1 MLFSIKM
8 VETFLSDYII
18 SSKTDSAR
26 WCIESVRLS
35 DLRDCS
41 DKSILYIGQSAD
53 GSIVCINGGL
63 RITVYDAPLY
73 DVFNTVSSKMQYY
86 NDWEKRAIKAAASS
100 NDFLDCVNLFFEL
113 FPDFRILVLDP
124 MGRTLYSNSG
134 TAPTAMEPLFLNLIR
149 GIPACHRIALG
160 IKGTH
165 LFWSEHFKVHII
177 FGNFVFDDGMY
188 LFFSIREIAAKLNE
202 IHIHLS
208 QLAQDI
214 FEKANY
220 RKFDL
225 AGFTPYRN
233 LFLNLLDGKALS
245 HEDEQ
250 LLESFTGWGI
260 DGGAHLVLIKSFSSD
275 SFSSKALALSITDK
289 ISDAYAFNYTDD
301 IVCLLPEQRFDKNM
315 AELGKIVAS
324 VRFRAGV
331 SLRIFSWRDIPLA
344 YRQAEL
350 VLSESFS
357 SDSAAVTYC
366 KDCMWKYFITL
377 FSGAGG
383 KKMLHPDIA
392 LLKAIDDA
400 KGSQLLDTLYQ
411 YLVNCCSMSQ
421 TAERMHLHIS
431 TLKYRMGK
439 ITELISFDPMDYD
452 NRMVFLLSYDMLKS
466 EALESDDLSH
476 SQA

>member
-1 MLFSIKM
+1 M

-220 RKFDL
+220 RK
-225 AGFTPYRN
+225 
-233 LFLNLLDGKALS
+233 
-245 HEDEQ
+245 
-250 LLESFTGWGI
+250 
-260 DGGAHLVLIKSFSSD
+260 
-275 SFSSKALALSITDK
+275 
-289 ISDAYAFNYTDD
+289 
-301 IVCLLPEQRFDKNM
+301 
-315 AELGKIVAS
+315 
-324 VRFRAGV
+324 
-331 SLRIFSWRDIPLA
+331 
-344 YRQAEL
+344 
-350 VLSESFS
+350 
-357 SDSAAVTYC
+357 
-366 KDCMWKYFITL
+366 
-377 FSGAGG
+377 
-383 KKMLHPDIA
+383 
-392 LLKAIDDA
+392 
-400 KGSQLLDTLYQ
+400 
-411 YLVNCCSMSQ
+411 
-421 TAERMHLHIS
+421 
-431 TLKYRMGK
+431 
-439 ITELISFDPMDYD
+439 
-452 NRMVFLLSYDMLKS
+452 
-466 EALESDDLSH
+466 
-476 SQA
+476 